1 MTEPRLPAYEEAA
14 ARLAAIVESTDD
26 AIIGKTPDGIIN
38 FWNVA
43 AEQLFGYTADEAM
56 GRHITLIIPQE
67 RHAQED
73 EVLARIREGERVEHF
88 ETIRAAKGGRRV
100 ELAITVSPIKDGSG
114 RIVGASEI
122 ARDVSGRRQNEIAQA
137 RLAAIV
143 ESSDDAIVS
152 KTLDGI
158 ITSWNGAA
166 ERLFGY
172 TAEEAIGRHIT
183 LIVPESLRAEEEDVL
198 SRLRRGERIDH
209 FETIRQRKD
218 GSLVDVSLSVSPLR
232 DSRGTIVGASKV
244 ARNISE
250 RRALEQ
256 ARQGLLEREQAARVE
271 ADALNRSKDQ
281 FLATL
286 SHELRT
292 PINAIYG
299 WARMLEAGQVDPQT
313 IGRATQAI
321 LRSAKAQV
329 QLIEDL
335 LDVSR
340 VITGKMHLQIKPV
353 AAPVV
358 LEAALDTVR
367 AAALAKGIQI
377 ETSFDPRAGAI
388 LADPDRLQ
396 QVVWNLLINAVKF
409 TPSGGRVHLGLRR
422 VDSFIEIAV
431 RDTGEGIAP
440 EHIGLLFEPF
450 RQLDSSATRQHSGLG
465 IGLALVRYLVELHGG
480 TVTAASPGL
489 GQGATFTV
497 RLPVSV
503 VSAAPSAPIGNRL
516 APQADIE
523 QTKHVSLLDVR
534 VLVVDDDFEGRELAG
549 LVLVNAGA
557 VVRVAGSAAEA
568 AALLE
573 EWWPDVLVS
582 DLEMPNEDGFS
593 LLRRVRRTALRR
605 GVRLPALALTAYGRS
620 EDRIRVLA
628 GGFNLH
634 LAKPADPAELVLA
647 VASLVE
653 RATWPGSDAA
663 YRG

>member
-1 MTEPRLPAYEEAA
+1 MTDPEVPAHEFAA
-14 ARLAAIVESTDD
+14 
-26 AIIGKTPDGIIN
+26 
-38 FWNVA
+38 
-43 AEQLFGYTADEAM
+43 
-56 GRHITLIIPQE
+56 
-67 RHAQED
+67 
-73 EVLARIREGERVEHF
+73 
-88 ETIRAAKGGRRV
+88 
-100 ELAITVSPIKDGSG
+100 
-114 RIVGASEI
+114 
-122 ARDVSGRRQNEIAQA
+122 A

-152 KTLDGI
+152 KTLDGV

-172 TAEEAIGRHIT
+172 TATEAVGRHIT
-183 LIVPESLRAEEEDVL
+183 LIIPKERHAEEDDVL
-198 SRLRRGERIDH
+198 SRLRRGQRINH
-209 FETIRQRKD
+209 FETVRQRKD
-218 GSLVDVSLSVSPLR
+218 GTLIDVSLTVSPIM
-232 DSRGTIVGASKV
+232 DSRGTIVGASKI
-244 ARNISE
+244 ARDISD
-250 RRALEQ
+250 RRALERERQ
-256 ARQGLLEREQAARVE
+256 ALLERERAARVE
-271 ADALNRSKDQ
+271 ADVLNRSKDQ

-286 SHELRT
+286 SHEMRT

-299 WARMLEAGQVDPQT
+299 WARMLEAGQVDPET
-313 IGRATQAI
+313 IRRATQAI
-321 LRSAKAQV
+321 LRSARAQV

-340 VITGKMHLQIKPV
+340 VIAGKMHLQIQPV
-353 AAPVV
+353 AAPAV

-367 AAALAKGIQI
+367 AAALAKAIHI
-377 ETSFDPRAGAI
+377 ETDLDPRAGAI

-409 TPSGGRVHLGLRR
+409 TPSGGRVHLGLTRAH
-422 VDSFIEIAV
+422 SFIEIAV

-440 EHIGLLFEPF
+440 EHIDLLFEPF
-450 RQLDSSATRQHSGLG
+450 RQLDGSATRRHSGLG

-480 TVTAASPGL
+480 TVSAASPGL
-489 GQGATFTV
+489 GRGSTFTV

-503 VSAAPSAPIGNRL
+503 IAPAPSPPAGGRL
-516 APQADIE
+516 PPQIE
-523 QTKHVSLLDVR
+523 LDNSKHVSLVDVR

-582 DLEMPNEDGFS
+582 DLEMPQEDGFS
-593 LLRRVRRTALRR
+593 LLRRARRTALRR
-605 GVRLPALALTAYGRS
+605 GARLPALALTAYGRS
-620 EDRIRVLA
+620 EDRIRILA

-634 LAKPADPAELVLA
+634 LAKPADPTELVLA
-647 VASLVE
+647 VASLVD
-653 RATWPGSDAA
+653 RAAWPDTDAT